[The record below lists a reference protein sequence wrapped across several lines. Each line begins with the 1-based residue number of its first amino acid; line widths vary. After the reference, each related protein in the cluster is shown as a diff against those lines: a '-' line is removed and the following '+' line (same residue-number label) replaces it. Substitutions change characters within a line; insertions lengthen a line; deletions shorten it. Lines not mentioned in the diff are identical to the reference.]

1 MRLFCRLTL
10 ILDDEL
16 GHVQRRIRR
25 HLHISQV
32 SPLEAHPPQFARPIP
47 WRVVSQNP
55 SKEEELELARL
66 TVFRTESFG
75 RLGVQEADFGDGN
88 RRRSRGEV
96 GEDAFLG
103 SKEFRRR
110 LG

>member
-1 MRLFCRLTL
+1 M
-10 ILDDEL
+10 
-16 GHVQRRIRR
+16 QRRIRR
-25 HLHISQV
+25 HLHIPQV
-32 SPLEAHPPQFARPIP
+32 SPLEAHPPQLARPVP
-47 WRVVSQNP
+47 WGIVSQNA

-103 SKEFRRR
+103 GEELRRR